1 MLQFKKATER
11 VSTLNSIGTVA
22 SFIGKNGNFELAS
35 KNNFNGTVNA
45 DGVKVLKKVSIKLM
59 NADGDYEYVNCSAP
73 VGKYLRDSASS
84 EELKTRLAELA
95 LLPILELPQLE
106 RDENSPNFGQPIMV
120 TDTET
125 GEEKPLILYSISFTG
140 NTDMSATST
149 VITDAMLKAEV
160 AKRAINFA
168 DLIAI

>member
-22 SFIGKNGNFELAS
+22 SFIGKGGKFELAS
-35 KNNFNGTVNA
+35 KSNFNGTINA
-45 DGVKVLKKVSIKLM
+45 DGVKTLKKVSIKLM
-59 NADGDYEYVNCSAP
+59 NADGDYEYVNCSKP
-73 VGKYLRDSASS
+73 VGDWLRESSS
-84 EELKTRLAELA
+84 EQELKTRLAELA
-95 LLPILELPQLE
+95 TLPILELPQLE
-106 RDENSPNFGQPIMV
+106 RDENSPNFGKPILV
-120 TDTET
+120 TDEET

-140 NTDMSATST
+140 STDMSATST
-149 VITDAMLKAEV
+149 VITDEMLKAEI